1 MLAFVY
7 VLFLLSQ
14 ASWAFV
20 HPIGVHGRYF
30 VDTVTREPFFVKGVD
45 YQPGGS
51 SAVTED
57 SDPLSDPNACARDII
72 MFQELG
78 INVYLIPYS
87 RRL

>member
-1 MLAFVY
+1 MFAFVY
-7 VLFLLSQ
+7 AWFLL
-14 ASWAFV
+14 AHGSWAFV

-72 MFQELG
+72 MFQELD
-78 INVYLIPYS
+78 INVYLKPY
-87 RRL
+87 RCRL